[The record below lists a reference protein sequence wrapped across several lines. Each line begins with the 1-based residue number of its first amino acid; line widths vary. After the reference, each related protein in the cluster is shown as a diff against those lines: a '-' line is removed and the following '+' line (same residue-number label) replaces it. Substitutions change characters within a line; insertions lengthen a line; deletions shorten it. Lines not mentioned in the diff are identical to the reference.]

1 MVISLAVDTL
11 NYYSK
16 YLTNIEAI
24 LCMVLTVL
32 AFCFAL
38 MIALSFHEMAHAF
51 AAKINGDFTAQ
62 YAGRLTP
69 NPFKHFDPIGIVMMF
84 LVGFGWAKPVPIDPN
99 NFQNRKKGMIETS
112 IAGVTTNIIL
122 AIIFSL
128 LYSLFHLLPAPIEY
142 NAWFYI
148 YLILEYFLFYGII
161 FNINFFL
168 FNLIPLFPLD
178 GFRLLETLFPS
189 SRIVEFLRRNGG
201 IILIGLILFGYA
213 TEKIVG
219 MDLSPLTLYI
229 SYVGN
234 WLRNALMSFW
244 GLFGL

>member
-1 MVISLAVDTL
+1 MVISLAIDTL

-16 YLTNIEAI
+16 YLSNIEAI
-24 LCMVLTVL
+24 LCMVLSVL

-51 AAKINGDFTAQ
+51 AAKKNGDFTAK

-99 NFQNRKKGMIETS
+99 NFENRKKGMIETS
-112 IAGVTTNIIL
+112 IAGVATNIIF
-122 AIIFSL
+122 AIFFSL
-128 LYSLFHLLPAPIEY
+128 LYSFFLLLPAPVDY

-148 YLILEYFLFYGII
+148 YLILNYFLFYGII

-168 FNLIPLFPLD
+168 FNLIPLSPLD

-189 SRIVEFLRRNGG
+189 SRIVEFLRRYGG

-213 TEKIVG
+213 TERIVG
-219 MDLSPLTLYI
+219 MDLSPITLYI
-229 SYVGN
+229 SNVGN
-234 WLRNALMSFW
+234 WLFNTLMSFW

>member
-16 YLTNIEAI
+16 YLSNFEAI
-24 LCMVLTVL
+24 LCMVLSVL

-51 AAKINGDFTAQ
+51 AAKKNGDFTAQ

-69 NPFKHFDPIGIVMMF
+69 NPFKHFDPIGIIMMF

-99 NFQNRKKGMIETS
+99 NFENRKKGMIETS
-112 IAGVTTNIIL
+112 IAGVTTNIIF

-128 LYSLFHLLPAPIEY
+128 LYSLFHLLPMPVDY
-142 NAWFYI
+142 NAWFYV
-148 YLILEYFLFYGII
+148 YLLLEYFLFYGMI

-168 FNLIPLFPLD
+168 FNLIPLYPLD
-178 GFRLLETLFPS
+178 GFRLLDTLFPAS
-189 SRIVEFLRRNGG
+189 GIVEFLRRNGG
-201 IILIGLILFGYA
+201 IILMGLILFGYV
-213 TEKIVG
+213 TERIFG
-219 MDLSPLTLYI
+219 MDLSPLTLYV
-229 SYVGN
+229 SYVGT
-234 WLRNALMSFW
+234 WIRNGLMSFW